1 MDIWL
6 RVFDMETNFR
16 SEKKVVGQI
25 PGFARKFWQ
34 GSIGHREVPGKVK
47 IFY

>member
-6 RVFDMETNFR
+6 RVFDMETNFVLKT
-16 SEKKVVGQI
+16 EKQVVGQI

-34 GSIGHREVPGKVK
+34 GSIGHREAQAR
-47 IFY
+47 